1 MMQSVINTD
10 QRHRRVVEVAGLLL
24 GIILFLVTN
33 GHIASEGSLSQPRP
47 LTLATVV
54 HETVVEVP
62 REVVVIAEDLVQR
75 FGIKKGT
82 ALSISTEVFT
92 AARSQGIQPSLVLAI
107 VAVESHYK
115 PNAVNRQSGAAG
127 LMQVLARFHKEKVT
141 AVGGEKELLQIR
153 PNIQVGSQIL
163 AEYLDIEDGNLKTA
177 LGRYFGSPE
186 VDAYFGRVRLQM
198 RHFERVIKSLEQQS

>member
-1 MMQSVINTD
+1 MQSVINTD
-10 QRHRRVVEVAGLLL
+10 QRQRRMVEVAGLLL
-24 GIILFLVTN
+24 GIILILVTS
-33 GHIASEGSLSQPRP
+33 GGIAPEGRFNQPQP
-47 LTLATVV
+47 LTFATVV
-54 HETVVEVP
+54 HATAVEVP
-62 REVVVIAEDLVQR
+62 REVVAIAEDLVQR
-75 FGIKKGT
+75 FGVKKGV
-82 ALSISTEVFT
+82 ALSISTEIFT
-92 AARSQGIQPSLVLAI
+92 AAHSQGIQPSLVLAI

-115 PNAVNRQSGAAG
+115 ANAVNRQSGAAG
-127 LMQVLARFHKEKVT
+127 LMQVLARFHKKKVT

-186 VDAYFGRVRLQM
+186 VDAYFSRVRLQM